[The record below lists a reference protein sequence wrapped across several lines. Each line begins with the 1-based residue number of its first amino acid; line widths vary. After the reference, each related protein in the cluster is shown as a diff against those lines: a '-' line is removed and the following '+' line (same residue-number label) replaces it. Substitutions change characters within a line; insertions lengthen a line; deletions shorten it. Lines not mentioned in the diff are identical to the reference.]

1 MLVVSEGMR
10 YLARLMTYSM
20 HKFYHPP
27 RTISLQLQRRIFN
40 NIYNM
45 ASHISHYIVM
55 SGIINPDGLE
65 SPILSDE
72 LTCCILTGLVCWLA
86 SISCYYL

>member
-1 MLVVSEGMR
+1 
-10 YLARLMTYSM
+10 MTDGILD
-20 HKFYHPP
+20 FI
-27 RTISLQLQRRIFN
+27 TIYDVSLQLQRRIFN

-55 SGIINPDGLE
+55 SGIINPDGIK

-72 LTCCILTGLVCWLA
+72 LRING
-86 SISCYYL
+86 ISMWVHVD